1 MDTVIMLSI
10 VLFLV
15 AVVLVVVVLNIIQM
29 IKNNRYKKIIDNLEI
44 EKNRLDSAPIMPELS
59 KIESLLKNEKL
70 EVMYDDWK
78 ERFENI
84 KNIQIPKITDMLI
97 ESEYSLSQMNYK
109 DTLYKIA
116 KLEMEIYKVR
126 TNSEFLLNEIKDIT
140 NSEEKN
146 RALITKFKVTYRDL
160 LDKYNSDKSAY
171 GELEKVVSL
180 QFENISSRF
189 DEFEDLMEKNEYT
202 EIPKIIKSI
211 DEMLKHMEVV
221 ISELPSIVLMA
232 TNVLP
237 KKIAEILETYKS
249 MTNKGYPLDY
259 LNVEYNVEEA
269 NKKIND
275 IIDKAKVLNLEE
287 STLELKVL
295 SDYFDSVF
303 EDFEKEKVNKI
314 NYEEANSNFKERLDR
329 TNRLVEDMFSQIDDI
344 KNIYNLSEDDINL
357 LTGVRL
363 QLEELNNDYEIL
375 KSHTNNNA
383 FAYSKIIGEVEN
395 LSNRLA
401 KIEEKLDTSLD
412 AIGSMK
418 EDEVR
423 ARQQLE
429 EVKSILKDSK
439 SKLRDYKLPLIPQS
453 YYVELNEAGAAIK
466 EIVKELDKKPITIST
481 LNTRVDTARDLVLKL
496 YGKTKEMIRNATFA
510 EMAIVYGNRYR
521 SNEDDLDKSLT
532 YSEVLFYKGDYK
544 QSLELTINALNKV
557 EPGVYDKLT
566 KLYSEEK

>member
-1 MDTVIMLSI
+1 MDTVIFMSI
-10 VLFLV
+10 IIFLV
-15 AVVLVVVVLNIIQM
+15 AVIAVIVVLNVIQM
-29 IKNNRYKKIIDNLEI
+29 SKTNQYKKIIDKLEI
-44 EKNRLDSAPIMPELS
+44 EKNKIDSTPIMPELS

-84 KNIQIPKITDMLI
+84 KNVQIPKITDMLI

-140 NSEEKN
+140 TSETRN
-146 RALITKFKVTYRDL
+146 RALVTNFKATYREL
-160 LDKYNSDKSAY
+160 FDKYKNDKQSF
-171 GELEKVVSL
+171 GELSKIVKL
-180 QFENISSRF
+180 QFENISQRF
-189 DEFEDLMEKNEYT
+189 EEFEQLMDQKEYT
-202 EIPKIIKSI
+202 EVPKIIKSI
-211 DEMLKHMEVV
+211 DEMLKHMAVV
-221 ISELPSIVLMA
+221 IEELPSIVLMS
-232 TNVLP
+232 TTVLP
-237 KKIAEILETYKS
+237 KKISEATEIYKS
-249 MTNKGYPLDY
+249 MTNQGYPLDY
-259 LNVEYNVEEA
+259 LNVEYNVDEA

-287 STLELKVL
+287 STFELKIL
-295 SDYFDSVF
+295 SEYFDSLF
-303 EDFEKEKVNKI
+303 EDFEKEKVFKTNF
-314 NYEEANSNFKERLDR
+314 EEANSNFKERLDR
-329 TNRLVEDMFSQIDDI
+329 TNNLVDDMFTQLDDI
-344 KNIYNLSEDDINL
+344 KSIYNLSEDDINL
-357 LTGVRL
+357 LTGVKVK
-363 QLEELNNDYEIL
+363 LEELNNDYDSML
-375 KSHTNNNA
+375 TQTNT
-383 FAYSKIIGEVEN
+383 FAYSKIISEVEN

-429 EVKSILKDSK
+429 EVKGILKDSRRK
-439 SKLRDYKLPLIPQS
+439 IRDYKLPVIPQN

-496 YGKTKEMIRNATFA
+496 YGGTKEMVRNATFA

-521 SNEDDLDKSLT
+521 SNEEDLDKSLT
-532 YSEVLFYKGDYK
+532 YSEVLFYKGEYK
-544 QSLELTINALNKV
+544 ESLELTINALNKV

-566 KLYSEEK
+566 KLYSSEK